1 MQTIRI
7 NDKLFQQYIT
17 SDEIQLRVTEIADE
31 LLKKYEDKKPVFIIV
46 LRGAFMFA
54 ADVLKLYNAPCE
66 IEFVKLSSY
75 DGMASSGKINI
86 ELHLNESK
94 IKGRDIIILE
104 DIVDSGLTVQQLVKT
119 LTKKKPRS
127 IKICALLS
135 KPDRRIINVAIDYIG
150 FKIPNKYVVGY
161 GLDYQQKYRNLPYLA
176 VLDIE
181 GDQE

>member
-31 LLKKYEDKKPVFIIV
+31 ILKKYEGKKPVFIVV
-46 LRGAFMFA
+46 LRGAFIFA
-54 ADVLKLYNAPCE
+54 ADLLKLYNEPCE

-75 DGMASSGKINI
+75 EGMSSSGKINI

-104 DIVDSGLTVQQLVKT
+104 DIVDSGLTMFFF
-119 LTKKKPRS
+119 KKHLEDLKPSS
-127 IKICALLS
+127 IKIVTFLS
-135 KPDRRIINVAIDYIG
+135 KPNSLEKDVTLDIVG
-150 FKIPNKYVVGY
+150 FTIPSLFVIGY
-161 GLDYQQKYRNLPYLA
+161 GLDYDGEGRNFNA
-176 VLDIE
+176 VYQLV
-181 GDQE
+181 QS